1 MILSAS
7 QQIAAPQDF
16 VLARAGEIDWVAQAA
31 RARGAEVDPPERTG
45 TGTGIG
51 ARCRLRVPLRGQV
64 WPLALSI
71 EADPQPDALRF
82 RVEAQPAVALASV
95 RLVAAGAEATQ
106 ATLRLELRPVGLQG
120 RLLLGSLR
128 MAQGRV
134 QDRLHRDLA
143 ALARGAE
150 ALWRQSQG

>member
-7 QQIAAPQDF
+7 QQIAAPQEF
-16 VLARAGEIDWVAQAA
+16 VLARAAEIDWVAQAA
-31 RARGAEVDPPERTG
+31 RARGAEMEAPERTG
-45 TGTGIG
+45 SGT
-51 ARCRLRVPLRGQV
+51 RCRLRVPLRGQV
-64 WPLALSI
+64 WPMALSI
-71 EADPQPDALRF
+71 EAAPQPDALRV

-95 RLVAAGAEATQ
+95 RLVAAGIEATD

-150 ALWRQSQG
+150 ALWRQSRG